1 MSGLK
6 AVFLDRDGVLSVE
19 KDRYLN
25 GLADFEILSHVVPNL
40 KRLKEAGYIFI
51 MISNQ
56 GGISRDDLTV
66 ELVDEMHEKLRSHL
80 SESDL
85 ELAEYYY
92 CPHHPE
98 KEMCT
103 CRKPEPLMILKAIA
117 RFGIDGSKSFMIGD
131 SPRDVEAAKRAGV
144 GVIENDI
151 NPTLIILAPSPDISA
166 RIGLC
171 QSF

>member
-1 MSGLK
+1 MTKLK

-19 KDRYLN
+19 KDRYLKN
-25 GLADFEILSHVVPNL
+25 LEDFEILPHVAPNL
-40 KRLKEAGYIFI
+40 KRLQEAGFIFI

-66 ELVDEMHEKLRSHL
+66 ELVDEMHGKLKEHL
-80 SESDL
+80 AASGL

-98 KEMCT
+98 TEMCT

-117 RFGIDGSKSFMIGD
+117 RFGIDPSKSYMIGD

-144 GVIENDI
+144 AGF
-151 NPTLIILAPSPDISA
+151 LITSNEDWAYLVDRILET
-166 RIGLC
+166 
-171 QSF
+171 